1 MVGKYLTGFIISFGN
16 TDQNGTCW
24 GNLGWVLPGLKSTGR
39 SHKGSQ
45 VSSPSGLFA
54 LAALLLLGHQPRAGP
69 WGKLVFLP
77 GQCLVP
83 LGGLFLWK
91 MLSSLCTH
99 TVRTIAVACGERGG
113 RPTDRET
120 KELTPEKWAHLDW
133 ARVWLHKRHTRLEIW
148 G

>member
-24 GNLGWVLPGLKSTGR
+24 GNLGWVLPCLKCTGR

-77 GQCLVP
+77 GQWFVP

-113 RPTDRET
+113 RPTERET
-120 KELTPEKWAHLDW
+120 KELTPEKWARLDW
-133 ARVWLHKRHTRLEIW
+133 ARVWLHKRHTCLEIW